1 MASETDTDS
10 AEVIETSAAATSSS
24 STGKGADEGAAKAP
38 RAKKTVA
45 RKQPP
50 AKPASSKKG
59 AVGAKAKAKQATP
72 VVPKESTKTAKAAT
86 EPPSKEAP
94 SKIAPARKETTAAAE
109 KPASSGKSA
118 AKAATANA
126 KVPKKRAPSKTQSK
140 NAAKSSSTAG
150 ETEASKTAEAPA
162 KAGAKEAPASQA
174 SEAST
179 VQRGAKRAP
188 LPGPEIKRA
197 PKKSIEKTTTHEK
210 LETAEQ
216 KQVVDGRRP
225 LDGVRVLDLSRL
237 LPGPYAS
244 HILASFG
251 ADVIKI
257 EKPGEGDYM
266 REYLP
271 QAQGFNATFLT
282 INRGKRSIALDL
294 RKSEGKDVFRALVL
308 RSDVVLDGF
317 RPGVMDKLGLG
328 YENLKELNPKIV
340 YAALTGYGQTGPNAQ
355 QAGHDLNYLA
365 LSGMLDLLGGADG
378 VPLVPGI
385 QIADVAAGALPTV
398 IGILLALQ
406 HRAKS
411 KVGQMV
417 DISMFDSLLGLM
429 PVQVA
434 NYTATKRRPKRGHER
449 LFGRYACYNIY
460 PVRNGRFMVVAALE
474 PKFWAALCTAIDR
487 EDLIQDQ
494 YVEGHAQ
501 DILIAE
507 LTRIFQKKQV
517 DEWMEIF
524 GEFDACVTEVRE
536 LSRSVQDDTVS
547 QRGLITP
554 IRGNDGEVYE
564 QLGVFPKLSDAP
576 GYIAGNAPKRGE
588 HTRQIL
594 KSLKYPAKQ
603 IEELVAAKVVEE
615 SGKDEEGGAG

>member
-1 MASETDTDS
+1 MARKLEKGSADSVETPVDQADS
-10 AEVIETSAAATSSS
+10 DGGGSAVDKGTQKPKAAKKAVAKKPRTGKSAASKKAAVSAKTAAQTKASAPSKASAKKPKPSTKASTTTAMATTKSGPKETTAKKATTKKSARAAKKPTSAGK
-24 STGKGADEGAAKAP
+24 STGKDTVSETKATGAKSP
-38 RAKKTVA
+38 S
-45 RKQPP
+45 Q
-50 AKPASSKKG
+50 
-59 AVGAKAKAKQATP
+59 AKAKASPRKAA
-72 VVPKESTKTAKAAT
+72 STASTAK
-86 EPPSKEAP
+86 
-94 SKIAPARKETTAAAE
+94 
-109 KPASSGKSA
+109 
-118 AKAATANA
+118 KAD
-126 KVPKKRAPSKTQSK
+126 PK
-140 NAAKSSSTAG
+140 AG
-150 ETEASKTAEAPA
+150 EASKTQE
-162 KAGAKEAPASQA
+162 S
-174 SEAST
+174 
-179 VQRGAKRAP
+179 AKRAP

-197 PKKSIEKTTTHEK
+197 PKKTTERTTTHEK
-210 LETAEQ
+210 LESAEQ
-216 KQVVDGRRP
+216 KEHVDGRRP
-225 LDGVRVLDLSRL
+225 LDGIRVLDLSRL

-271 QAQGFNATFLT
+271 QVQGFNATFLT
-282 INRGKRSIALDL
+282 INRGKRSIAIDL
-294 RKSEGKDVFRALVL
+294 HKAAGKEVFRTLVQ

-328 YENLKELNPKIV
+328 YEDLSKLNPKIV

-355 QAGHDLNYLA
+355 RAGHDLNYLA

-411 KVGQMV
+411 KTGQMV

-434 NYTATKRRPKRGHER
+434 NYTATKRRPMRGHER

-460 PVRNGRFMVVAALE
+460 PVRNGRFMVIAALE
-474 PKFWAALCTAIDR
+474 PKFWAALCTAIER
-487 EDLIQDQ
+487 QDLIEDQ

-507 LTRIFQKKQV
+507 LTRIFQKKQA

-524 GEFDACVTEVRE
+524 GEIDACVTEVRE
-536 LSRSVQDDTVS
+536 ISRSVQDDNST

-554 IRGNDGEVYE
+554 IRGKDGEVYE

-576 GYIAGNAPKRGE
+576 GYIAGDAPRRGE

-603 IEELVAAKVVEE
+603 IDEMVAAEIVEE
-615 SGKDEEGGAG
+615 FSEANEGTAG

>member
-1 MASETDTDS
+1 M
-10 AEVIETSAAATSSS
+10 
-24 STGKGADEGAAKAP
+24 
-38 RAKKTVA
+38 
-45 RKQPP
+45 
-50 AKPASSKKG
+50 
-59 AVGAKAKAKQATP
+59 
-72 VVPKESTKTAKAAT
+72 
-86 EPPSKEAP
+86 
-94 SKIAPARKETTAAAE
+94 
-109 KPASSGKSA
+109 
-118 AKAATANA
+118 
-126 KVPKKRAPSKTQSK
+126 
-140 NAAKSSSTAG
+140 
-150 ETEASKTAEAPA
+150 
-162 KAGAKEAPASQA
+162 
-174 SEAST
+174 
-179 VQRGAKRAP
+179 
-188 LPGPEIKRA
+188 PGPEIKRA

-210 LETAEQ
+210 LESAEQ
-216 KQVVDGRRP
+216 KEVEEGRRP
-225 LDGVRVLDLSRL
+225 LDGIRVLDLSRL

-251 ADVIKI
+251 ADVIKV
-257 EKPGEGDYM
+257 ERPGEGDYM

-282 INRGKRSIALDL
+282 INRGKRSISLDL
-294 RKSEGKDVFRALVL
+294 RKPAGKEVFYALVE

-317 RPGVMDKLGLG
+317 RPGVMDKLGVG
-328 YENLKELNPKIV
+328 YQVLSQVNPKII

-365 LSGMLDLLGGADG
+365 LSGMLDLLGDADG

-406 HRAKS
+406 HRNKS
-411 KVGQMV
+411 KSGQMV

-429 PVQVA
+429 PVQIA

-474 PKFWAALCTAIDR
+474 PRFWAALCKAIER

-524 GEFDACVTEVRE
+524 VDCDACVTEVRE
-536 LSRSVQDDTVS
+536 ISRSVQDDHVA

-554 IRGNDGEVYE
+554 VRGKDGEVYE
-564 QLGVFPKLSDAP
+564 QLGVFPKLSEAP
-576 GYIAGNAPKRGE
+576 GYIAGDAPLRGQ

-594 KSLKYPAKQ
+594 RSLKYPAKQ
-603 IEELVAAKVVEE
+603 IDEMVAAKIVEE
-615 SGKDEEGGAG
+615 SAGNSGSKG